1 MFSRR
6 VPTDLAP
13 NRLAQALDR
22 RRAEGRPYIDL
33 TESNPTRAG
42 FDYPADLLVPLG
54 NRRGLTYSPQSFGVQ
69 EARRAVADD
78 YARRGLSVGPEQI
91 VLTVSSSEAYSLLF
105 RVLCDPG
112 DQVLAPRPSYPL
124 FEHLGRLDAVTVI
137 PYDLEYHGSVWSIDV
152 ASVERA
158 LSDMTRALL
167 VVTPNNPTGSYVKS
181 HELDRLAAMCAARDV
196 ALIADEVFADYE
208 LVPGASRSS
217 GRVLSRQDVLTFSLG
232 GLSKSIGLPQVK
244 LGWIGIGGPTTAV
257 EHALGRLEFACDTYL
272 SVSTPVQLAAPELLD
287 RGASL
292 RRQIQTRV
300 TANYN
305 YLAVTGAAIPTSE
318 VLNAEGGWYAIV
330 RVPSLCP
337 EEELVLNLLA
347 YADVLTHPGYFFD
360 FAYGSHLV
368 VSLIVSEMLFREGV
382 SHMFRYLE
390 SRGGQA

>member
-1 MFSRR
+1 MKFSSR
-6 VPTDLAP
+6 VQADLAP
-13 NRLAQALDR
+13 NRLTHALER
-22 RRAEGRPYIDL
+22 RRAEGRPYVDL

-54 NRRGLTYSPQSFGVQ
+54 NRRGLTYSPQPFGVM

-78 YARRGLSVGPEQI
+78 YARRGLTVGPEHI
-91 VLTVSSSEAYSLLF
+91 VLTVSSSDAYSLLF

-124 FEHLGRLDAVTVI
+124 FEHLGRLDAVTII
-137 PYDLEYHGSVWSIDV
+137 PYDLEYHGAWSIDV

-158 LSDMTRALL
+158 LSDRTRVLL

-181 HELDRLAAMCAARDV
+181 HELDRLAAICAAREV

-217 GRVLSRQDVLTFSLG
+217 GRVLARRDVLTFSLG
-232 GLSKSIGLPQVK
+232 GLSKSVGLPQVK
-244 LGWIGIGGPTTAV
+244 LGWIGVGGPTTAV
-257 EHALGRLEFACDTYL
+257 ERSLARLEFACDTYL
-272 SVSTPVQLAAPELLD
+272 SVSTPVQLAAPELLE

-292 RRQIQTRV
+292 RRQIQARV

-305 YLAVTGAAIPTSE
+305 HLAARGAAIPTCE

-347 YADVLTHPGYFFD
+347 DADVLTHPGYFFD
-360 FAYGSHLV
+360 FAHESHLV
-368 VSLIVSEMLFREGV
+368 VSLLVSEARFREGV

-390 SRGGQA
+390 SSGRQA